1 MFARPPRLET
11 FSLHKHIIPIA
22 TRHDGIMALQQPAR
36 SGDDIGEEEHAGAE
50 SDYGSEFDD
59 ATWDEAFSQAFS
71 QDALHRTPTVRF
83 DHAEEPLLPQQDDSE
98 AQSSHLRLARL
109 RDDLDAAIASNSETS
124 TQLRHIRESLTRSIS
139 GVDDS
144 DTQSSRNTSIK
155 RERSTELKYDESN
168 RTSFTGVHVGDTPVE
183 SEYAPAENH
192 DPNDTRSP
200 LARFRPAPRKGL
212 SVTDLVSPAW
222 CELQY
227 WYSLNKYGRIK
238 RTPIMKQGSKIHK
251 EKEREIHTDVP
262 VDTVT
267 KEDRLGLRMWNMVQG
282 MRALRLQGITRE
294 FDVFGVVD
302 DQVVIGKIDELT
314 YTCPDESEEGKIF
327 GREEPEYEKKK
338 GKKKMTLLPD
348 QTTVDDF
355 FGARPQDLFNSQDVW
370 SSNSQPK
377 QTVYLVD
384 MKTRKAKGLP
394 KLGPQMRPTQ
404 MQLMLYR
411 RLLEDLASNRVEADR
426 IFDRY
431 QCDAHAMFSDAFI
444 ASMGT
449 IDFSSSQRSLD
460 DQNDEFG
467 TGEQDDD
474 PLAEI
479 LAYNTLSSL
488 WSHMIAEFSRT
499 ISSNT
504 LSPLLT
510 AKFVASATGEP
521 IGQQC
526 FPFDGKILDEYVAST
541 MQWWKG
547 EREARGVDI
556 EEASS
561 KCRICEFAE
570 GCEWRKNKI
579 EEATKKSQ
587 LRNAARSRS
596 QI

>member
-1 MFARPPRLET
+1 SPAVEDRD
-11 FSLHKHIIPIA
+11 
-22 TRHDGIMALQQPAR
+22 TR
-36 SGDDIGEEEHAGAE
+36 
-50 SDYGSEFDD
+50 
-59 ATWDEAFSQAFS
+59 
-71 QDALHRTPTVRF
+71 
-83 DHAEEPLLPQQDDSE
+83 
-98 AQSSHLRLARL
+98 
-109 RDDLDAAIASNSETS
+109 
-124 TQLRHIRESLTRSIS
+124 
-139 GVDDS
+139 
-144 DTQSSRNTSIK
+144 
-155 RERSTELKYDESN
+155 
-168 RTSFTGVHVGDTPVE
+168 
-183 SEYAPAENH
+183 
-192 DPNDTRSP
+192 DTRSP
-200 LARFRPAPRKGL
+200 LEKFRPAPRKGL

-238 RTPIMKQGSKIHK
+238 RTPIMKQGSRIHK
-251 EKEREIHTDVP
+251 EKEREIQTEVP

-267 KEDRLGLRMWNMVQG
+267 KEDRLGLRMWNMIQG

-314 YTCPDESEEGKIF
+314 YTCPDETEEAKIL
-327 GREEPEYEKKK
+327 GQEEAESDKKK
-338 GKKKMTLLPD
+338 GKKKMALLPD
-348 QTTVDDF
+348 QTMMDDF
-355 FGARPQDLFNSQDVW
+355 FGTSSRDLFNSQDAW
-370 SSNSQPK
+370 SSNVQPR

-394 KLGPQMRPTQ
+394 KLGSQMRPTQ

-411 RLLEDLASNRVEADR
+411 RLLEDLATNNVEADR

-431 QCDAHAMFSDAFI
+431 QVDAHTIFSDAFI
-444 ASMGT
+444 ASMGA

-460 DQNDEFG
+460 DQNDEFA
-467 TGEQDDD
+467 TGEQDND

-479 LAYNTLSSL
+479 LAYNTLSAL

-510 AKFVASATGEP
+510 AKFVASATGEF

-526 FPFDGKILDEYVAST
+526 FPFDGKVLDEYVAST

-570 GCEWRKNKI
+570 GCEWRRNKI
-579 EEATKKSQ
+579 EEATQKSR
-587 LRNAARSRS
+587 LRHAASSRS

>member
-1 MFARPPRLET
+1 MFARRPQLET
-11 FSLHKHIIPIA
+11 FSLHKHIVPIA
-22 TRHDGIMALQQPAR
+22 IRHDGIMALQQPAHD
-36 SGDDIGEEEHAGAE
+36 GDDIGDEEDAD

-71 QDALHRTPTVRF
+71 QDALPKIPRVKF
-83 DHAEEPLLPQQDDSE
+83 EDVEEPILPQQDDSE

-109 RDDLDAAIASNSETS
+109 RDDLDTAIASNSETS
-124 TQLRHIRESLTRSIS
+124 AQLRHIRENLTRAIS
-139 GVDDS
+139 GVEDT
-144 DTQSSRNTSIK
+144 DTQTSRNTRLK
-155 RERSTELKYDESN
+155 RERSVEIEYDEDN
-168 RTSFTGVHVGDTPVE
+168 RTNFAGVHIGDTPIKRE
-183 SEYAPAENH
+183 SPSAEDH
-192 DPNDTRSP
+192 DPNDSRSP
-200 LARFRPAPRKGL
+200 LERFRPAPRKGL

-251 EKEREIHTDVP
+251 EKEREIQTEVP

-267 KEDRLGLRMWNMVQG
+267 KEDRLGLRMWNMIQG

-314 YTCPDESEEGKIF
+314 YTCPDESEEAKTL
-327 GREEPEYEKKK
+327 GREESESEKKK

-348 QTTVDDF
+348 QTTMDDF
-355 FGARPQDLFNSQDVW
+355 FGASSQDLFNSQDAW
-370 SSNSQPK
+370 SSDAQPK

-394 KLGPQMRPTQ
+394 KPGSQMRPTQ

-411 RLLEDLASNRVEADR
+411 RLLEDLAMNKVEADR

-431 QCDAHAMFSDAFI
+431 QCDGHAMFSDAFI
-444 ASMGT
+444 ASMGA

-460 DQNDEFG
+460 DQNDEF
-467 TGEQDDD
+467 TAGEQDDD
-474 PLAEI
+474 PLAEV

-504 LSPLLT
+504 LSSLLT

-526 FPFDGKILDEYVAST
+526 FPFDGKVLDDYVTST
-541 MQWWKG
+541 MEWWKG
-547 EREARGVDI
+547 ERQARGVDI

-570 GCEWRKNKI
+570 GCEWRKSEI
-579 EEATKKSQ
+579 EEATQKSR